1 MATIE
6 CNSIIAEAQALQLR
20 FQKCKTLS
28 ATDMRKV
35 MDIII
40 ALKGCSGSGGGVG
53 TLTEIVAG
61 ANITVDDTDPAKP
74 VISAVLN
81 ENKTVSLL
89 PPSGI
94 PSNGD
99 EWITYTNP

>member
-1 MATIE
+1 MAVIT
-6 CNSIIAEAQALQLR
+6 CNNIIPEAEVLKLS
-20 FQKCKTLS
+20 FQKCTTLKAS
-28 ATDMRKV
+28 DMKKV

-40 ALKGCSGSGGGVG
+40 ALKGCAGSGGSG
-53 TLTEIVAG
+53 TITEIVAG
-61 ANITVDDTDPAKP
+61 ANITVNNADPAKP
-74 VISAVLN
+74 VIAAVLN